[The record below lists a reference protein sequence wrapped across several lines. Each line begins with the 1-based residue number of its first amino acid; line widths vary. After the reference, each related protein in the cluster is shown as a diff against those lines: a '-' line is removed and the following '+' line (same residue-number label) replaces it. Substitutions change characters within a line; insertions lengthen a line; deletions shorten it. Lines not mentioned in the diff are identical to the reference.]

1 MSILLIFHKLFY
13 FLAFKFDYFNGIQ
26 NKKIPYNSKSNI
38 SIELTIKNLNRILTQ
53 FHKTVLFNAIIKKDI
68 EIIKLLLNCGRIDI
82 NLLVIS

>member
-13 FLAFKFDYFNGIQ
+13 FLTFKFDYFNGIQ
-26 NKKIPYNSKSNI
+26 NKKIQYNSKSNI

-53 FHKTVLFNAIIKKDI
+53 FHKTVFFNAIIKKDI